1 MSFEAPSSYLSSS
14 RCLSSP
20 GSSFP
25 NSSIEMQMQPP
36 VPNKEQVLGALL
48 ASYLLWSSII
58 CAVVAFLASIV
69 VEHLIRKTN
78 GGAEVH
84 FNRAA
89 SAITVPSGL
98 LLLYC
103 ATNPAVFQYVP
114 GLNFALALAALIFL
128 YVVVKTTMK

>member
-1 MSFEAPSSYLSSS
+1 LR
-14 RCLSSP
+14 RCSVS
-20 GSSFP
+20 GK
-25 NSSIEMQMQPP
+25 Q
-36 VPNKEQVLGALL
+36 
-48 ASYLLWSSII
+48 
-58 CAVVAFLASIV
+58 V